1 MIQQLGRKLLCIL
14 GQNCRLFERVLFS
27 IDKVPGTS
35 GSNGKG
41 GPITHAPCTGVVVLV
56 EYIYMPRVCPLYVTN
71 HIPTLYIE
79 WTEKLTDNNT
89 IGCTLAQP
97 NSALYCRAEAVFISA
112 ML

>member
-56 EYIYMPRVCPLYVTN
+56 ECICQQYVQFMYTN
-71 HIPTLYIE
+71 HILTLYIE
-79 WTEKLTDNNT
+79 WTKKLTDNDT
-89 IGCTLAQP
+89 IGCKLA
-97 NSALYCRAEAVFISA
+97 
-112 ML
+112 